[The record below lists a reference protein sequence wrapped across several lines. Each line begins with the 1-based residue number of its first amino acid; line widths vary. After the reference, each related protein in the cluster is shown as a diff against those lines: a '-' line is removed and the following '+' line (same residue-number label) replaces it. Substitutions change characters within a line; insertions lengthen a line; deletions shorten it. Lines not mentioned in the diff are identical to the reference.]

1 MIFNIAIIM
10 NELIFF
16 VDCYLFRSSSDR
28 KSARKDSSPN
38 SEQRLST
45 MNEEECEHNDHTR
58 KSTSENFA
66 QV

>member
-1 MIFNIAIIM
+1 M
-10 NELIFF
+10 NESLFF

-45 MNEEECEHNDHTR
+45 MNEEEEHNDPTR
-58 KSTSENFA
+58 KSTSENLA
-66 QV
+66 HV